1 MGHGL
6 YLLDHLE
13 AETFV
18 EGVVADIGALQIRG
32 SLDLIDLM
40 FEECGADPPAG
51 NSGTDG
57 REIPVRVR
65 RADGRGGASQRNTPS
80 EAQPDPTEQQR
91 NGPQPLRGGRL
102 PTRGIPMRG
111 PDCPP
116 SS

>member
-1 MGHGL
+1 MGRGL

-51 NSGTDG
+51 NSGADG

-65 RADGRGGASQRNTPS
+65 RADGRGGARQRNTRARPS
-80 EAQPDPTEQQR
+80 R
-91 NGPQPLRGGRL
+91 
-102 PTRGIPMRG
+102 I
-111 PDCPP
+111 PP
-116 SS
+116 SSGGMARSLCAAGGSQLGGSQCAAPTATPSS